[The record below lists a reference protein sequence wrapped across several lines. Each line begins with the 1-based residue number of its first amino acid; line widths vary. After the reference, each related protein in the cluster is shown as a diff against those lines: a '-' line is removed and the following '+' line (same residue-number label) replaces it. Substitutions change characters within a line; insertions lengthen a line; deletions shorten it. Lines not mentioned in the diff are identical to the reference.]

1 MRRGPGSPISIAEA
15 IADRNLLGAAIGDA
29 DSWRGWMAILKAA
42 FGRPLTESEAAVF
55 AEVSGGRPVPA
66 SRVQELW
73 AIVGRR
79 GGKSRMAAAV
89 ATFIAAFEDHRGK
102 LAPGETGHVLVLAA
116 SKSQAKA
123 VHNYVLG
130 FFESSQL
137 LK

>member
-1 MRRGPGSPISIAEA
+1 M
-15 IADRNLLGAAIGDA
+15 
-29 DSWRGWMAILKAA
+29 
-42 FGRPLTESEAAVF
+42 
-55 AEVSGGRPVPA
+55 
-66 SRVQELW
+66 QELW

-130 FFESSQL
+130 FFESSKILKQMLVSTTGDEIRLTGNIVIGGASGQL
-137 LK
+137 PHHPRPHAARRGVR